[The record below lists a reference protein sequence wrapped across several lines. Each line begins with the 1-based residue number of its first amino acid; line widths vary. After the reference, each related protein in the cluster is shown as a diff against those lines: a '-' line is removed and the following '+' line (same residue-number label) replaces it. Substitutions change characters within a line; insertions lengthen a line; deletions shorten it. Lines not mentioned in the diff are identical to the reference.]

1 MPYWQDNSG
10 SERQASHS
18 FSCVKPKCIYV
29 GNYANNGH
37 EIRKRSMERKK
48 IVWKED
54 GQGMECKT
62 SNVKVEIEI
71 SDIQME
77 AEREKKDLR

>member
-1 MPYWQDNSG
+1 M
-10 SERQASHS
+10 
-18 FSCVKPKCIYV
+18 

-37 EIRKRSMERKK
+37 EIRKKGSWKGKK

-54 GQGMECKT
+54 GQRMEYKT

-71 SDIQME
+71 SDMQME